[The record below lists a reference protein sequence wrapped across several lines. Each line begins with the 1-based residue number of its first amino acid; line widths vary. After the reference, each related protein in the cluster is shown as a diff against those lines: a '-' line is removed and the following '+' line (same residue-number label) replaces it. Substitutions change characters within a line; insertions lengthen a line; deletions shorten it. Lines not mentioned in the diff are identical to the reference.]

1 MDCEDWPT
9 LEVESPQNPR
19 DLRVNVRK
27 LQHLP
32 GLPLDSL
39 GSTGQ
44 PGSTSDFSFQQR
56 VATKHWR
63 TVRAQLKAH
72 TFILGLQKKQQA
84 KESEKEEEGDEEGEY
99 YNIHSSS
106 EQSSP
111 KSPNAAGWTQNPHVQ
126 LLQSQL
132 EEATEE
138 IERLYTEKEDV
149 EHLLHEVR
157 RNSSRS
163 SIRLEHIPTPMSP
176 ERVSVACQCE
186 EMPPSVPSPMGRRAF
201 SKTPVSPLSPEVD
214 DEERLDRRD
223 LLEFERRL
231 FLEDAAAWE
240 IERTELEDK
249 QAQLEGE
256 VANALREAEEAAER
270 VNLQEVQMEM
280 WRNEL
285 AQAREQEE
293 EVHYRASMHFSLRQ
307 ENMWLAATDHVEK
320 RERLVVMRCFFA
332 WRSDLDLKGSSK
344 AALSRV
350 AALDILSRLQIEQ
363 GWLLLGTC
371 LMGWYQTWK
380 LGRTCVTLYSHL
392 MTVWCLS
399 W

>member
-1 MDCEDWPT
+1 MRDTIYEHRGKSRESDLESVTRMDCEDWPT

-270 VNLQEVQMEM
+270 GDPAVPRKNGQRKTCSQNAVVNV
-280 WRNEL
+280 
-285 AQAREQEE
+285 
-293 EVHYRASMHFSLRQ
+293 
-307 ENMWLAATDHVEK
+307 
-320 RERLVVMRCFFA
+320 
-332 WRSDLDLKGSSK
+332 
-344 AALSRV
+344 
-350 AALDILSRLQIEQ
+350 IL
-363 GWLLLGTC
+363 
-371 LMGWYQTWK
+371 
-380 LGRTCVTLYSHL
+380 VTLEAKLLQSPPFSIFA
-392 MTVWCLS
+392 TS
-399 W
+399 SDARSP